1 MIGHMSNTP
10 SEEYITYIC
19 SLYGNSYDDREEDS
33 KPKGRDWTP
42 GGSSAH
48 KSLSAFKKELEGK
61 GIKLSRTKLQKIL
74 ISGGCWST
82 ERSRKVQ
89 DLYRKARESGL
100 PPKAAIKKISAEL
113 RISTVAVNINLP
125 YEKVVYKLA
134 QKSRN
139 AQRIEK
145 WRGK

>member
-1 MIGHMSNTP
+1 MTP

-19 SLYGNSYDDREEDS
+19 SLYGDSYDDREEDS
-33 KPKGRDWTP
+33 KPKGREWTP
-42 GGSSAH
+42 GAAAAH
-48 KSLSAFKKELEGK
+48 KSLSAFQKELEGK

-82 ERSRKVQ
+82 ERSRAIQ
-89 DLYRKARESGL
+89 HMYRDGRMEGMS
-100 PPKAAIKKISAEL
+100 PKAAMKKISAEL

>member
-1 MIGHMSNTP
+1 MSNTP

-19 SLYGNSYDDREEDS
+19 SLYGDSYDDREEDS
-33 KPKGRDWTP
+33 KPKGKDWTP
-42 GGSSAH
+42 GGSAAH
-48 KSLSAFKKELEGK
+48 KSLSAFQKELEGK
-61 GIKLSRTKLQKIL
+61 RIKLSRTKLQKIL
-74 ISGGCWST
+74 ISGGHWST
-82 ERSRKVQ
+82 ERSRAIGRMYKEA
-89 DLYRKARESGL
+89 RKEGMS
-100 PPKAAIKKISAEL
+100 PKAAMKKISVEL

-145 WRGK
+145 CRGK

>member
-1 MIGHMSNTP
+1 MTP

-19 SLYGNSYDDREEDS
+19 SLYGDSYDDREEDS

-42 GGSSAH
+42 WAAAAH
-48 KSLSAFKKELEGK
+48 KSLSAFQKELEGK

-82 ERSRKVQ
+82 ERSRAIQ
-89 DLYRKARESGL
+89 HMYSEARMEGL
-100 PPKAAIKKISAEL
+100 PPKAAMKKVSAEL

-139 AQRIEK
+139 ARRIEK
-145 WRGK
+145 CRGK